1 MIKKKIKLNWRL
13 AFVLMFIVFSG
24 IGLLVYSSFN
34 KKEDTKKDTVQVE
47 NPVNTKSYKTVAISS
62 RIDEL
67 TIQKELKV
75 PVVDSEGLEVV
86 KEAKR
91 RQYVQDRQSDDTDIG
106 TAAYFEYNM
115 LNPQTVLSEEDFVIL
130 CKLVLAEA
138 ENQSQDAQYYVA
150 CVVLNRIKSPLFPN
164 TMTEVVY
171 QKSQFTCVWNGRY
184 NSIDLSNTPD
194 DFYHNVERALIYN
207 ELPSDVLYFTSSH
220 YLAGTTPYMEVDDMN
235 FSRQK

>member
-1 MIKKKIKLNWRL
+1 MIKKKIKMNWRVNL
-13 AFVLMFIVFSG
+13 VFMIVMLIGVGLM
-24 IGLLVYSSFN
+24 VYSSFN
-34 KKEDTKKDTVQVE
+34 KKENSVKETT
-47 NPVNTKSYKTVAISS
+47 VNTVVNTDYKTVGITKRIEDLSVQKQLQNVTVDKEAINVS
-62 RIDEL
+62 L
-67 TIQKELKV
+67 
-75 PVVDSEGLEVV
+75 
-86 KEAKR
+86 EAKR
-91 RQYVQDRQSDDTDIG
+91 CQYVQDRQSDGADIG
-106 TAAYFEYNM
+106 TAAYFEYNE
-115 LNPQTVLSEEDFVIL
+115 LSPQTVLSEEDFVIL

-138 ENQSQDAQYYVA
+138 ENQSQDTQYYVA